1 MIQPACNRTL
11 LARHIQTNDLMV
23 TCCRVR
29 GTRRSPICHI
39 VADNAEPAGDPV
51 GLANCHSRKAAS
63 AFLVSQSGRPEMS
76 RPCLQPGIAL
86 RECEAWTV
94 VVRNSRNARVFG
106 ARYRRDG

>member
-1 MIQPACNRTL
+1 MMQPACNRTL
-11 LARHIQTNDLMV
+11 LARHIQTNDFML
-23 TCCRVR
+23 TCWRAR
-29 GTRRSPICHI
+29 GQGGPPFATLLPTMLSLR
-39 VADNAEPAGDPV
+39 GDPV

-94 VVRNSRNARVFG
+94 VVRNSRN
-106 ARYRRDG
+106 